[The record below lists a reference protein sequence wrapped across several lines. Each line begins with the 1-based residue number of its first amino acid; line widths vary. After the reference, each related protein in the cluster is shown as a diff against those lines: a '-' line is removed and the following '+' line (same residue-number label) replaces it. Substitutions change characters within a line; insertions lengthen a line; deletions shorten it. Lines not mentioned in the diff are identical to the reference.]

1 MRLTSRVDLALR
13 AAAELAGTDDVL
25 AGHELAKRQGASYGF
40 LVTVLGQ
47 LRAAGIVRSVR
58 GRSGGF
64 VLGRPAA
71 EVSLA
76 DVIRAVDGP
85 LALIVGDHPE
95 QHSYAGH
102 ARTLQD
108 VWFALRENERDV
120 LEKVTLAHVAAA
132 ELPAEVRN
140 SAERGRLEGIRVLR
154 RR

>member
-1 MRLTSRVDLALR
+1 MDLALR
-13 AAAELAGTDDVL
+13 AAAELAGADGVVP
-25 AGHELAKRQGASYGF
+25 GHELARRQDASYGF
-40 LVTVLGQ
+40 LVAVLGQ
-47 LRAAGIVRSVR
+47 LRASAIVRSVR
-58 GRSGGF
+58 GREGGF
-64 VLGRPAA
+64 MLARPAGDI
-71 EVSLA
+71 SLA

-120 LEKVTLAHVAAA
+120 LEKVTLAHVASGD
-132 ELPAEVRN
+132 LPSEVRT